1 MSFLASWPVR
11 SVSRY
16 QEHLLYIRRSFCS
29 TSRRNQDEPSSD
41 SQARLQREI
50 EGPDVKPGELGPLAR
65 PLGVTERPT
74 TLLKTQTQKMKELI
88 TDSGA
93 RMAQR
98 RHLIK
103 EVGKGYY
110 YDMNMTRKHGGK
122 TWIANKA
129 LIREDKALY
138 LPNMKGKSID
148 TSEEKN
154 TTTMCY
160 GRITVLAM
168 LGTRMSEVHVKGF
181 VDPTITR
188 YAAHPLFQY
197 IQVNLQENLL
207 KSLLVKLYINSLRGV
222 VPAHLQPTYLVS
234 SQNVEYVRD
243 PLGMTNSKVGYVY
256 LIDENLKI
264 RWGGCA
270 DATPEEAMS
279 LETCTGVLLK
289 RAEKTTGMHAG
300 KKKQKGSE
308 EQQSGDS
315 ADAPSPLPV

>member
-1 MSFLASWPVR
+1 MSFLSPWPAR
-11 SVSRY
+11 SLSRS
-16 QEHLLYIRRSFCS
+16 QHHLLCFRRSFCA
-29 TSRRNQDEPSSD
+29 TRRPRQDESKLN
-41 SQARLQREI
+41 SQERLQREI
-50 EGPDVKPGELGPLAR
+50 EGPEIKQAELGPLAR

-74 TLLKTQTQKMKELI
+74 TLLKTRTQKVKELL
-88 TDSGA
+88 TDSEA
-93 RMAQR
+93 RLNQR

-122 TWIANKA
+122 TWIAPKA

-138 LPNMKGKSID
+138 LPNIKGKSID

-181 VDPTITR
+181 VDPTNAR
-188 YAAHPLFQY
+188 YASHPLYQY
-197 IQVNLQENLL
+197 VQVNLQENLL
-207 KSLLVKLYINSLRGV
+207 KSLLVKIFISSLRAV
-222 VPAHLQPTYLVS
+222 VPARLQPTYLVS
-234 SQNVEYVRD
+234 SQNMEYVRD
-243 PLGMTNSKVGYVY
+243 ALGMTNSKVGYVY
-256 LIDENLKI
+256 LVDENLKI

-289 RAEKTTGMHAG
+289 RAEKTTGLHAG
-300 KKKQKGSE
+300 KKSKTTE
-308 EQQSGDS
+308 EQSGEGS
-315 ADAPSPLPV
+315 